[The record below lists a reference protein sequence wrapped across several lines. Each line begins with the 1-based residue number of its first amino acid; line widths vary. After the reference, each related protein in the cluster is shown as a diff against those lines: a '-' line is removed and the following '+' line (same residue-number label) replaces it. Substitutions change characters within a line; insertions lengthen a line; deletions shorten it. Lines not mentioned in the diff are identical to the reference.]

1 MCSWKK
7 FIIIDIILLIGL
19 AGVYQW
25 GWHHNSTPP
34 VLRYQPTGLNS
45 HFNFPSSQ
53 PFSEYIKQSN
63 DMIKQGRTLAQVNN
77 TSLVVAQNSP
87 EELLPDPMVCKK
99 TEQGKYENGV
109 LLIHGLLASPYLM
122 HELAKHFQEKCF
134 LVYSILLPGHGT
146 APGDLTQVTAQ
157 DWINASQFGLNSLA
171 SQAKNIYLVGHST
184 GATLV
189 LLDALHYPTQAK
201 GLILFAPALKI
212 AGKFSWAITPV
223 YWLSRIIP
231 SIAWVSKAN
240 DTDPVKYNS
249 FPVNAPYQVNMVI
262 SQLQNLSP
270 RQNLKLPLF
279 IIQSAED
286 TTVDSQAVFDFF
298 TSLHNPQSKMLW
310 FKQKPMQA
318 TDPRIQ
324 VIMSAVPKQK
334 ILGQSHVSL
343 ALNENDMY
351 FGSQGTVKE
360 CSQYDKDTPAW
371 QECETSRSIYLG
383 ETTEENLRQH
393 TLRRI
398 TFNPFLSDV
407 LQQIDIFLAN
417 T

>member
-1 MCSWKK
+1 MEK
-7 FIIIDIILLIGL
+7 FILIDIILLIAL
-19 AGVYQW
+19 VSIYQW
-25 GWHHNSTPP
+25 GWHLNPTSP

-63 DMIKQGRTLAQVNN
+63 NMIKQGRTLAQVNN

-87 EELLPDPMVCKK
+87 EELLPDPMLCKK

-109 LLIHGLLASPYLM
+109 LLIHGLLASPYFM
-122 HELAKHFQEKCF
+122 HELAKHFQEKCY

-146 APGDLTQVTAQ
+146 VPGDLTQVTAQ
-157 DWINASQFGLNSLA
+157 DWINASQFGLNALT
-171 SQAKNIYLVGHST
+171 SQAKNIYIVGYST
-184 GATLV
+184 GATLA

-201 GLILFAPALKI
+201 GLVLFAPALKI

-231 SIAWVSKAN
+231 SIAWVSKAD
-240 DTDPVKYNS
+240 DTDPVKYDS
-249 FPVNAPYQVNMVI
+249 FPVNAPYQVNRVI

-270 RQNLKLPLF
+270 QKNLKLPLF

-286 TTVDSQAVFDFF
+286 STVDSQTVFDFF
-298 TSLHNPQSKMLW
+298 TSLHNPQNKMLW
-310 FKQKPMQA
+310 FTQKQMQT

-324 VIMSAVPKQK
+324 VIMSPIEKQK

-343 ALNENDMY
+343 ALHENDMY

-360 CSQYDKDTPAW
+360 CSQYDKGTPAW
-371 QECETSRSIYLG
+371 HECETNSSIYLG
-383 ETTEENLRQH
+383 ETTQENLRQH